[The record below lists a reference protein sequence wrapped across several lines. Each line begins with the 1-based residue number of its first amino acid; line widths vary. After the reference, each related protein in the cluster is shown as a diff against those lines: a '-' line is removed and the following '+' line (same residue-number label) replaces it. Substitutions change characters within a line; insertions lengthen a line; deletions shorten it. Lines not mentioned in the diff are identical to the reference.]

1 MKILHLCLSCFYIDG
16 YNYQENVLPRINML
30 DGHEVKIIASTET
43 YIDNYTLGYTEPNEY
58 VNEDGIQVKRIPYK
72 KIINT
77 LFTTKIRKY
86 KNLYEKADIVFNEM
100 TKMAIVKVN
109 GKTRNILM
117 EIKISQYNGQKGAE
131 LVKLVCDIIQKKLE
145 EYNLK
150 FFLHNVFVDYK
161 TLL

>member
-1 MKILHLCLSCFYIDG
+1 MEL
-16 YNYQENVLPRINML
+16 
-30 DGHEVKIIASTET
+30 
-43 YIDNYTLGYTEPNEY
+43 
-58 VNEDGIQVKRIPYK
+58 
-72 KIINT
+72 IINKVYDLENNNT
-77 LFTTKIRKY
+77 V
-86 KNLYEKADIVFNEM
+86 KADIVFNEM

-161 TLL
+161 TLI

>member
-1 MKILHLCLSCFYIDG
+1 MKIVKK
-16 YNYQENVLPRINML
+16 YQ
-30 DGHEVKIIASTET
+30 
-43 YIDNYTLGYTEPNEY
+43 
-58 VNEDGIQVKRIPYK
+58 
-72 KIINT
+72 
-77 LFTTKIRKY
+77 
-86 KNLYEKADIVFNEM
+86 
-100 TKMAIVKVN
+100 
-109 GKTRNILM
+109 NILM